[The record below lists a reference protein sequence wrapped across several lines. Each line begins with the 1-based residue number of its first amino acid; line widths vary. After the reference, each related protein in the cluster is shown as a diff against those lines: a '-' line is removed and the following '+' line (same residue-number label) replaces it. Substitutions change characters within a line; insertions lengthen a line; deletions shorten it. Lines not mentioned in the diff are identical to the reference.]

1 MGSARTLQHQVSKL
15 CRHYLASVA
24 HFSRTETRPALSS
37 SPSPPASLALCRSEV
52 LIPGNITS
60 VFARSFFSL
69 RDPSRSISQLP
80 PAPNG
85 SERLLLVDTL
95 ALVRKLESQGFDAK
109 QAEAITAAMT
119 DVLNDCLQNVSDTFV
134 SKSELQQYNM
144 MQEAAFAKFQTD
156 VQSSQEKKI
165 SSIHRETEKLR
176 VDIEKLQSEIRY
188 EMDKVSAGQRL
199 DLNLERGRIK
209 EELASQSAE
218 TSNLASKL
226 DMEISGLK
234 MQLEASK
241 YEVIKYCIGTIVSV
255 YALGLAL
262 LRIFK

>member
-1 MGSARTLQHQVSKL
+1 MGSERLLQQLSRV
-15 CRHYLASVA
+15 CRAASGL
-24 HFSRTETRPALSS
+24 RSS
-37 SPSPPASLALCRSEV
+37 CRKEIATSFPASLAADSSSAVLCGREGVHSS
-52 LIPGNITS
+52 LFFS
-60 VFARSFFSL
+60 RSFFSL
-69 RDPSRSISQLP
+69 RDPSRSISQLSP
-80 PAPNG
+80 TPNG
-85 SERLLLVDTL
+85 YDRLLLVDTL

-119 DVLNDCLQNVSDTFV
+119 DVLNDCLQNVSDSFV
-134 SKSELQQYNM
+134 SKSDLEQYNM
-144 MQEAAFAKFQTD
+144 MQEAAFAKLQTE

-176 VDIEKLQSEIRY
+176 VDNEKLKSEIRY

-209 EELASQSAE
+209 EELANQSVE
-218 TSNLASKL
+218 TSNLTNKL
-226 DMEISGLK
+226 DKEINALK
-234 MQLEASK
+234 TQLEASK

>member
-1 MGSARTLQHQVSKL
+1 MGSARTLQQQVSRV
-15 CRHYLASVA
+15 CRAASGV
-24 HFSRTETRPALSS
+24 RSS
-37 SPSPPASLALCRSEV
+37 CTKAKSTSSAAPSPPASSLSALRRREGFHSS
-52 LIPGNITS
+52 LFFS
-60 VFARSFFSL
+60 RSFFSL
-69 RDPSRSISQLP
+69 RDPSRSISQLS

-85 SERLLLVDTL
+85 SDRLLLVDTL
-95 ALVRKLESQGFDAK
+95 ALVRKLESQGFDAR

-119 DVLNDCLQNVSDTFV
+119 DVLNDCLQNVSDAFV
-134 SKSELQQYNM
+134 SKSELEQYNM
-144 MQEAAFAKFQTD
+144 MQEAAFTKLQTD
-156 VQSSQEKKI
+156 VQSAQDKKI

-209 EELASQSAE
+209 EELANQSAE
-218 TSNLASKL
+218 TSNLTNKL
-226 DMEISGLK
+226 DKEINALK